1 MEFTLLGRALL
12 AVGAAW
18 LTVRVLDRNGAIS
31 ERAAKP
37 WDILLGAAMVGLLV
51 GRLWAMVAGGTNPIT
66 NPLDVIVIRGGVD
79 TVGASLGALA
89 ALGWWTRSS
98 PSRALD
104 ALAVPA
110 LAGLAAWHAGC
121 VITGSCAGTETTL
134 PWAIESAAG
143 VGRHPV
149 EVYAALAFVLAA
161 YLLLR
166 IRHARPG
173 TVAALGLIAAAGIRL
188 ATEPLRLHLGDGLV
202 VPYSVGVGLGLLGLL
217 LARRTL
223 SDRSVE
229 EQPAEHE

>member
-12 AVGAAW
+12 AVGTAW
-18 LTVRVLDRNGAIS
+18 LTVRMLDRSGAIS
-31 ERAAKP
+31 ERASKP
-37 WDILLGAAMVGLLV
+37 WDTLLGAAMVGLLV

-134 PWAIESAAG
+134 PWAVESAAG

-149 EVYAALAFVLAA
+149 ELYAA
-161 YLLLR
+161 LLR

-173 TVAALGLIAAAGIRL
+173 TVAALGLLAAAGIRL

-223 SDRSVE
+223 SDGSVE